1 MVELVN
7 NGVTCH
13 NRFRER
19 QMQKIVNNVLNFTEI
34 TMATLQPNNHLR
46 RCRSKWNR
54 VCNIREQDNVM
65 IGDEDKQRDYLLV
78 R

>member
-7 NGVTCH
+7 NGVIYH
-13 NRFRER
+13 NGFRES
-19 QMQKIVNNVLNFTEI
+19 QMQKIVNNVLNFTRI
-34 TMATLQPNNHLR
+34 TMATLQPNNHLM

-54 VCNIREQDNVM
+54 VCNIREQDNVR